1 MPFEHVT
8 KISGLSSWFL
18 FVFKASIDGYTTGMQ
33 ADGGAFRGTLCIVG
47 CGFSW
52 QHWPQLLITY
62 GNRNISFS
70 TTRQSDHS
78 KDILRDLIMCNMGV
92 QEVFIYIVSWTQ
104 ISIYITCMFSLRM
117 VLAIWLLLGHQGTFT
132 LEQPASSIIMRHH
145 RLRQLLKV
153 IRVPTLNFLQ
163 KRKIKKD
170 IVWRHVH
177 Q

>member
-78 KDILRDLIMCNMGV
+78 KDILRDLIICV
-92 QEVFIYIVSWTQ
+92 TWAFKKFLYIL
-104 ISIYITCMFSLRM
+104 FHGPKFL
-117 VLAIWLLLGHQGTFT
+117 FT
-132 LEQPASSIIMRHH
+132 LHACFP
-145 RLRQLLKV
+145 
-153 IRVPTLNFLQ
+153 
-163 KRKIKKD
+163 
-170 IVWRHVH
+170 
-177 Q
+177 

>member
-1 MPFEHVT
+1 MHTDTVKTNSLPKCLSSMLQ

-62 GNRNISFS
+62 GNRNMCFS
-70 TTRQSDHS
+70 TS
-78 KDILRDLIMCNMGV
+78 KDILRDRSIIICVTWAFKKLLY
-92 QEVFIYIVSWTQ
+92 IYIVSWTQ
-104 ISIYITCMFSLRM
+104 IPIYITCMFSLRM

-153 IRVPTLNFLQ
+153 IRVPTLNFLES
-163 KRKIKKD
+163 
-170 IVWRHVH
+170 VN
-177 Q
+177 

>member
-78 KDILRDLIMCNMGV
+78 KDILRDLIICVTWAFKKFLYIYCFMDPNSYLHYMHVFPEDGVGNMA
-92 QEVFIYIVSWTQ
+92 
-104 ISIYITCMFSLRM
+104 SIGSSRNLHLRATSQFDHYETPPPTAASKGDPCTYSEFSSK
-117 VLAIWLLLGHQGTFT
+117 A
-132 LEQPASSIIMRHH
+132 
-145 RLRQLLKV
+145 
-153 IRVPTLNFLQ
+153 
-163 KRKIKKD
+163 
-170 IVWRHVH
+170 
-177 Q
+177 

>member
-1 MPFEHVT
+1 
-8 KISGLSSWFL
+8 
-18 FVFKASIDGYTTGMQ
+18 
-33 ADGGAFRGTLCIVG
+33 
-47 CGFSW
+47 
-52 QHWPQLLITY
+52 
-62 GNRNISFS
+62 
-70 TTRQSDHS
+70 
-78 KDILRDLIMCNMGV
+78 MCNMGV

-104 ISIYITCMFSLRM
+104 IPIYITCMFSLRM

-170 IVWRHVH
+170 IV
-177 Q
+177 